1 VKFLIVSNTPNTPT
15 GYGMQCA
22 MLALR
27 LQAAGHEVAVASTYG
42 QQGEIGNW
50 RGILV
55 YPSGWAEQS
64 ADVLHLHAMHWFDND
79 PRGGWII
86 TLVDVWGLKSPVLS
100 EFNVAAWCP
109 IDHDPASPMT
119 VEWLRRTGAVP
130 IAMSQFGERA
140 LRDAGLDP
148 HYVPLA
154 TDTTVYKPTPTLTVG
169 DRSVDARTYYGV
181 PQEAFVVGMVAMN
194 KDPGDRKGFN
204 EALRGF
210 AKFHQSHPEA
220 VLLLHNE
227 PHGIQGGID
236 LYDVAKQAGLPEGA
250 VVWTD
255 QYAYRIG
262 FSRQMMAALYTSM
275 DVLLA
280 PSRGEGFCVPLI
292 EAQAC
297 GTPVIA
303 SNFTA
308 QPELVGAGWL
318 IDGQI
323 EYDPSHRS
331 NYYRAYIDDVAAKLE
346 TAYTELGER
355 WDTFAATGV
364 AFAADYDADAIWERH
379 WLPFLATIVPPEP
392 DPKPPMERVDVIVPF
407 MRRANIDRLIRS
419 FDETNDGTAT
429 LVIVHDAGNPP
440 PDNSHTWV
448 DMPTASSTYA
458 EKVNEAYAQ
467 LGTLI
472 GEDCDQPGDWILIVG
487 DDCEFAPGW
496 VEAARK
502 VSDRFDVIGTN
513 DSEPGR
519 VRNPEV
525 AAGRHA
531 DHAFIR
537 RSYID
542 EQGAS
547 LDGPGVLMP
556 TAYRHWFVDREV
568 IELAKAR
575 GVFTPCLDSV
585 IVHHH
590 PGYDGDEEARMAD
603 PTYMKAV
610 VFSDDDRR
618 TWMSRAPLIE
628 NHRR

>member
-1 VKFLIVSNTPNTPT
+1 
-15 GYGMQCA
+15 
-22 MLALR
+22 
-27 LQAAGHEVAVASTYG
+27 
-42 QQGEIGNW
+42 
-50 RGILV
+50 
-55 YPSGWAEQS
+55 
-64 ADVLHLHAMHWFDND
+64 
-79 PRGGWII
+79 
-86 TLVDVWGLKSPVLS
+86 
-100 EFNVAAWCP
+100 
-109 IDHDPASPMT
+109 
-119 VEWLRRTGAVP
+119 
-130 IAMSQFGERA
+130 
-140 LRDAGLDP
+140 
-148 HYVPLA
+148 
-154 TDTTVYKPTPTLTVG
+154 
-169 DRSVDARTYYGV
+169 
-181 PQEAFVVGMVAMN
+181 VVGMVAMN

-236 LYDVAKQAGLPEGA
+236 LYDVVKQAGIPAGA

-346 TAYTELGER
+346 TAYTELEDDWTDHIAYGR
-355 WDTFAATGV
+355 S
-364 AFAADYDADAIWERH
+364 FAADYDADVIWERY
-379 WLPFLATIVPPEP
+379 WLPFLAMIIPPEP

-547 LDGPGVLMP
+547 LDGPGILMP